1 MSWWSVHGIW
11 VRGSP
16 QAPSRHAVR
25 LTQTFL
31 GTARWATGAS
41 YHSLA
46 RTVNTLWMREG
57 MGNFRT
63 PSKKNY
69 EIHHHEKGEWGKV
82 WKCLSVQS
90 GNNPKTTL
98 HFVPWNLLYFSNPS
112 STVSGN
118 EKKKRISMYF
128 LKFYPLLRPTEVDL
142 SIPCTSNFVNIARR

>member
-1 MSWWSVHGIW
+1 MVFEWGDPFKLLLDMLSDWHRLSWV
-11 VRGSP
+11 
-16 QAPSRHAVR
+16 QQDE
-25 LTQTFL
+25 LL
-31 GTARWATGAS
+31 G